1 MGVVPKG
8 TDESLG
14 MYPVGKVMIIM
25 VALLQIKFCAADSSL
40 FDLHFPESHV
50 MSRVGPDLKKIV
62 TFCGWKK
69 SNKSNFWTVKNIYFT

>member
-1 MGVVPKG
+1 MGVVPEG

-25 VALLQIKFCAADSSL
+25 VALLQIKFRAADSSL

-62 TFCGWKK
+62 ILWLEKILK
-69 SNKSNFWTVKNIYFT
+69 SNLRYV